1 MPLLTRIRGP
11 RDLDRLSLEQLDQ
24 LAEEIRTFLVDAVS
38 KTGGHLGPNLGVV
51 ELTIALH
58 RVFESPKDKVLWDTG
73 HQSYVH
79 KLLTGRQDF
88 ARLKMKG
95 GLSGYPSQ
103 AESEHDVIENSH
115 ASTVLGWADGL
126 AKANQI
132 LEHDDHVVAVIGDG
146 ALTGGMA
153 WEALNN
159 IADAKDRPLVIVVN
173 DNERSYAP
181 TIGGLANHLATLRTT
196 DGYEKV
202 LAWGKD
208 VLLRTPLVGN
218 TVYESLHGA
227 KKGFKDAFAPQGM
240 FEDLGLKYVGP
251 IDGHDLKAVES
262 ALRRAKRFHGPVLV
276 HCLTEKGRGYEPALA
291 HKEDH
296 FHTVGVMDPL
306 TCEPLTPSN
315 GPSWTSVF
323 GDEMV
328 RIGEERDDVVAIT
341 AAMLHP
347 VGLGGFAARFPDR
360 VWDVG
365 IAEQHAAVSAA
376 GLATGGLHPVVAV
389 YATFLNRAFDQ
400 LLMDVA
406 LHRCGVTFVLDRAG
420 VTGVDGP
427 SHNGMWDMSIL
438 QVVPGLRIAA
448 PRDADQLRAQLREAV
463 AVDDAPTLV
472 RFPKESV
479 GPVIP
484 AIDRVGGL
492 DVLHRA
498 DRSEVLLVA
507 VGVMAPVCL
516 QAAELLEARGI
527 GCTVVDPRW
536 VKPVDPALPGLAA
549 AHRLVA
555 VVEDNSRASG
565 VGAAVALALG
575 DAEVDVPVRRFG
587 IPEQFLAHAKR
598 AEVLADIG
606 LTPVEVAGR
615 IGASL
620 AVKAAILPAQDAGPA
635 LREPPSEA
643 KREPQSK
650 AKQEPHSK
658 AKQKVP
664 SRANREVP
672 SKEKQE

>member
-1 MPLLTRIRGP
+1 MTILETIRGP
-11 RDLDRLSLEQLDQ
+11 HDLKALPEAQLGRLSG
-24 LAEEIRTFLVDAVS
+24 EIRDFLVRAVAR
-38 KTGGHLGPNLGVV
+38 TGGHLGPNLGVV
-51 ELTIALH
+51 ELTLALH
-58 RVFESPKDKVLWDTG
+58 RVFASPVDRILWDTG

-88 ARLKMKG
+88 SKLRGKG
-95 GLSGYPSQ
+95 GLSGYPSRE
-103 AESEHDVIENSH
+103 ESEHDVIENSH
-115 ASTVLGWADGL
+115 ASTSLGWADGL
-126 AKANQI
+126 AKARAVRG
-132 LEHDDHVVAVIGDG
+132 EGGHVVAVIGDG

-159 IADAKDRPLVIVVN
+159 IAAARDRPLIIVVN

-181 TIGGLANHLATLRTT
+181 TIGGLAHHLAALRTT
-196 DGYEKV
+196 DGYEKA

-208 VLLRTPLVGN
+208 VLRRTPVVGN
-218 TVYESLHGA
+218 TVYEALHGA
-227 KKGFKDAFAPQGM
+227 KKGLKEAFAPQGL

-251 IDGHDLKAVES
+251 VDGHDIGAVES

-291 HKEDH
+291 HEEDH
-296 FHTVGVMDPL
+296 FHTVGVMDPR
-306 TCEPLTPSN
+306 TCEPLAPAR

-323 GDEMV
+323 GEEMV
-328 RIGEERDDVVAIT
+328 RIGEEREDVVAIT

-347 VGLGGFAARFPDR
+347 VGLGAFAERFPDR

-420 VTGVDGP
+420 VTGADGP
-427 SHNGMWDMSIL
+427 SHNGMWDLSVL

-448 PRDADQLRAQLREAV
+448 PRDAGELRAQLREAV
-463 AVDDAPTLV
+463 AVDDAPTLL
-472 RFPKESV
+472 RFPKETA
-479 GPVIP
+479 GPAIP
-484 AIDRVGGL
+484 AVDRIGGM
-492 DVLHRA
+492 DVLHAA
-498 DRSEVLLVA
+498 DRPEVLLVA

-516 QAAELLEARGI
+516 KAAELLQARGI

-536 VKPVDPALPGLAA
+536 VKPVDAALPSLAA
-549 AHRLVA
+549 RHRLVA
-555 VVEDNSRASG
+555 VVEDNSRAAG
-565 VGAAVALALG
+565 VGSAVALALG
-575 DAEVDVPVRRFG
+575 DADVDVPVRRFG

-620 AVKAAILPAQDAGPA
+620 AAAERPAPDH
-635 LREPPSEA
+635 RTVPPVRGEA
-643 KREPQSK
+643 E
-650 AKQEPHSK
+650 
-658 AKQKVP
+658 
-664 SRANREVP
+664 
-672 SKEKQE
+672 

>member
-1 MPLLTRIRGP
+1 MTILEDIRGP
-11 RDLDRLSLEQLDQ
+11 RDLKALTED
-24 LAEEIRTFLVDAVS
+24 EIRRLAAEIREFLVHAVAR
-38 KTGGHLGPNLGVV
+38 TGGHLGPNLGVV
-51 ELTIALH
+51 ELSIALH
-58 RVFESPKDKVLWDTG
+58 RVFESPADRVLWDTG

-88 ARLKMKG
+88 SKLRSKG
-95 GLSGYPSQ
+95 GLSGYPSRE
-103 AESEHDVIENSH
+103 ESEHDVIENSH

-126 AKANQI
+126 AKANQV
-132 LEHDDHVVAVIGDG
+132 LGRTDHIVAVIGDG

-159 IADAKDRPLVIVVN
+159 IAAAKDRPLIIVVN
-173 DNERSYAP
+173 DNERSYGP

-196 DGYEKV
+196 DGYERF
-202 LAWGKD
+202 LAWGKS
-208 VLLRTPLVGN
+208 VLQHTPVVGQPL
-218 TVYESLHGA
+218 YESLHGA

-251 IDGHDLKAVES
+251 IDGHDHAAVES

-276 HCLTEKGRGYEPALA
+276 HCLTEKGRGYVAAEQDEA
-291 HKEDH
+291 DR
-296 FHTVGVMDPL
+296 FHTVGAMDPL
-306 TCEPLTPSN
+306 TCEPLAPSN

-323 GDEMV
+323 G
-328 RIGEERDDVVAIT
+328 EEIAKIAAERPDVVAIT

-347 VGLGGFAARFPDR
+347 VGLTRFAQEFPDR
-360 VWDVG
+360 IWDVG

-448 PRDADQLRAQLREAV
+448 PRDAVQLRAQLREAV
-463 AVDDAPTLV
+463 DVDDAPTVV

-479 GPVIP
+479 GPAIE
-484 AIDRVGGL
+484 AIDRVGGM

-498 DRSEVLLVA
+498 DEPEVLLVC

-516 QAAELLEARGI
+516 QAADLLKGRGI

-536 VKPVDPALPGLAA
+536 VKPVDEQLAPLA
-549 AHRLVA
+549 RRHRLVA
-555 VVEDNSRASG
+555 VVEDNSRSGG
-565 VGAAVALALG
+565 VGSAVGQSLR
-575 DAEVDVPVRRFG
+575 DAGVDVPLRTYG

-598 AEVLADIG
+598 GEVLADIG
-606 LTPVEVAGR
+606 LTPVEIAGHISATLVAKE
-615 IGASL
+615 ASVVNSL
-620 AVKAAILPAQDAGPA
+620 VKESGQ
-635 LREPPSEA
+635 
-643 KREPQSK
+643 
-650 AKQEPHSK
+650 
-658 AKQKVP
+658 
-664 SRANREVP
+664 
-672 SKEKQE
+672 

>member
-1 MPLLTRIRGP
+1 MTILEGIRGP
-11 RDLDRLSLEQLDQ
+11 RDLKALSEEELDL
-24 LAEEIRTFLVDAVS
+24 LAEEIREFLVHAVAR
-38 KTGGHLGPNLGVV
+38 TGGHLGPNLGVV

-58 RVFESPKDKVLWDTG
+58 RVFESPVDRILWDTG

-88 ARLKMKG
+88 SKLRGKG
-95 GLSGYPSQ
+95 GLSGYPSRE
-103 AESEHDVIENSH
+103 ESEHDVIENSH
-115 ASTVLGWADGL
+115 ASTALGWADGL
-126 AKANQI
+126 AKARQV
-132 LEHDDHVVAVIGDG
+132 LGEQGHVVAVIGDG

-159 IADAKDRPLVIVVN
+159 IAAAKDRPLIIVVN

-196 DGYEKV
+196 DGYEKA

-208 VLLRTPLVGN
+208 VLQRTPVIGRTL
-218 TVYESLHGA
+218 YESLHGA

-251 IDGHDLKAVES
+251 IDGHDTRAVES

-291 HKEDH
+291 DEADR

-306 TCEPLTPSN
+306 TCEPLAPSN

-323 GDEMV
+323 GDEIA
-328 RIGEERDDVVAIT
+328 RIGAEREDVVAIT

-347 VGLGGFAARFPDR
+347 VGLTKFAEQFPDR

-376 GLATGGLHPVVAV
+376 GLATGGVHPVVAV

-406 LHRCGVTFVLDRAG
+406 LHKCGVTFVLDRAG
-420 VTGVDGP
+420 VTGVDGA

-463 AVDDAPTLV
+463 AVDDAPTLL

-479 GPVIP
+479 GPAIP
-484 AIDRVGGL
+484 AVDRMGGL
-492 DVLHRA
+492 DVLHRTA
-498 DRSEVLLVA
+498 SGQGSAYDAQALFVA

-527 GCTVVDPRW
+527 RCTVVDPRW
-536 VKPVDPALPGLAA
+536 VKPVDPALPPLGA
-549 AHRLVA
+549 AHDLVA
-555 VVEDNSRASG
+555 VVEDNSKAAG

-575 DAEVDVPVRRFG
+575 EAEVDVPVRRFG

-598 AEVLADIG
+598 GEVLADIG
-606 LTPVEVAGR
+606 LTPVEIAGR
-615 IGASL
+615 IGAAL
-620 AVKAAILPAQDAGPA
+620 AA
-635 LREPPSEA
+635 
-643 KREPQSK
+643 
-650 AKQEPHSK
+650 
-658 AKQKVP
+658 
-664 SRANREVP
+664 
-672 SKEKQE
+672 KEKPEK

>member
-1 MPLLTRIRGP
+1 MTILESIRQP
-11 RDLDRLSLEQLDQ
+11 RDLKALTEAELGE
-24 LAEEIRTFLVDAVS
+24 LAEEIREFLVHAVAR
-38 KTGGHLGPNLGVV
+38 TGGHLGPNLGVV
-51 ELTIALH
+51 ELTVALH
-58 RVFESPKDKVLWDTG
+58 RVFESPVDRIVWDTG

-88 ARLKMKG
+88 SKLRGKG
-95 GLSGYPSQ
+95 GLSGYPSRE
-103 AESEHDVIENSH
+103 ESEHDIVENSH
-115 ASTVLGWADGL
+115 ASTALGWADGL
-126 AKANQI
+126 AKARQVQG
-132 LEHDDHVVAVIGDG
+132 EKGHVVAVIGDG

-159 IADAKDRPLVIVVN
+159 IAAAKDRPLIIVVN
-173 DNERSYAP
+173 DNERSYSP

-196 DGYEKV
+196 DGYEQF

-208 VLLRTPLVGN
+208 VLLRTPIVGKE
-218 TVYESLHGA
+218 VYEALHGA

-251 IDGHDLKAVES
+251 IDGHDIKAVES

-276 HCLTEKGRGYEPALA
+276 HCLTQKGRGYEPALA
-291 HKEDH
+291 NEEDH

-306 TCEPLTPSN
+306 TCEPLTPAG

-323 GDEMV
+323 GDEIV
-328 RIGEERDDVVAIT
+328 RIGDEREDVVAIT

-347 VGLGGFAARFPDR
+347 VGLGRFAEKFPDR

-420 VTGVDGP
+420 VTGVDGA
-427 SHNGMWDMSIL
+427 SHNGMWDLSVL

-448 PRDADQLRAQLREAV
+448 PRDAEQLRTQLREAV
-463 AVDDAPTLV
+463 AVDDAPTLI

-479 GPVIP
+479 GPEIP
-484 AIDRVGGL
+484 ALDRVGGM
-492 DVLHRA
+492 DVLHRSPTA
-498 DRSEVLLVA
+498 KAPDGPAVLLVA
-507 VGVMAPVCL
+507 VGVMASVCL
-516 QAAELLEARGI
+516 QAAELLESRGI

-536 VKPVDPALPGLAA
+536 VKPVDPALPWLADE
-549 AHRLVA
+549 HRLVA
-555 VVEDNSRASG
+555 VVEDNSRAAG
-565 VGAAVALALG
+565 VGSAVALALG

-598 AEVLADIG
+598 GEVLADIG
-606 LTPVEVAGR
+606 LTPVEIAGR
-615 IGASL
+615 ISASL
-620 AVKAAILPAQDAGPA
+620 AARDDFAKGDPKEESKGESKGDPSQAEPA
-635 LREPPSEA
+635 E
-643 KREPQSK
+643 
-650 AKQEPHSK
+650 
-658 AKQKVP
+658 
-664 SRANREVP
+664 
-672 SKEKQE
+672 EKP

>member
-1 MPLLTRIRGP
+1 MTILDTIRGP
-11 RDLDRLSLEQLDQ
+11 RDLKSLTEAQLGE
-24 LAEEIRTFLVDAVS
+24 LAEEIREFLVHAVAR
-38 KTGGHLGPNLGVV
+38 TGGHLGPNLGVV
-51 ELTIALH
+51 ELSIALH
-58 RVFESPKDKVLWDTG
+58 RVFESPVDRIVWDTG

-88 ARLKMKG
+88 SKLRGKG
-95 GLSGYPSQ
+95 GLSGYPSRE
-103 AESEHDVIENSH
+103 ESEHDIVENSH
-115 ASTVLGWADGL
+115 ASTALGWADGL
-126 AKANQI
+126 AKARQV
-132 LEHDDHVVAVIGDG
+132 LGERGHVVAVIGDG

-159 IADAKDRPLVIVVN
+159 IAAAKDRPLIIVVN

-196 DGYEKV
+196 DGYERV

-208 VLLRTPLVGN
+208 ILQRTPVVGR
-218 TVYESLHGA
+218 TLYESLHGA

-251 IDGHDLKAVES
+251 IDGHDTGAVES

-291 HKEDH
+291 DEADR

-306 TCEPLTPSN
+306 TCEPLAPSN

-323 GDEMV
+323 GDEIV
-328 RIGEERDDVVAIT
+328 RIGAEREDVVAIT
-341 AAMLHP
+341 AAMLGP
-347 VGLGGFAARFPDR
+347 VGLTKFAEAYPDR

-420 VTGVDGP
+420 VTGVDGA
-427 SHNGMWDMSIL
+427 SHNGMWDLSVL

-448 PRDADQLRAQLREAV
+448 PRDADQLRTQLREAV
-463 AVDDAPTLV
+463 AVDDAPTLI

-479 GPVIP
+479 GPAIP
-484 AIDRVGGL
+484 AVDRLGGM
-492 DVLHRA
+492 DVLLQEPAAPDA
-498 DRSEVLLVA
+498 DVLLVA

-516 QAAELLEARGI
+516 QAAELLRERGLR
-527 GCTVVDPRW
+527 CTVVDPRW
-536 VKPVDPALPGLAA
+536 VKPVDAELPALAA
-549 AHRLVA
+549 RHRVVA
-555 VVEDNSRASG
+555 VVEDNSRSAG

-575 DAEVDVPVRRFG
+575 EAEVDVPVRRFG

-598 AEVLADIG
+598 GEVLADIG
-606 LTPVEVAGR
+606 LTPVEIAGR
-615 IGASL
+615 ISATLAAKEGAGE
-620 AVKAAILPAQDAGPA
+620 PGPGK
-635 LREPPSEA
+635 E
-643 KREPQSK
+643 
-650 AKQEPHSK
+650 HS
-658 AKQKVP
+658 
-664 SRANREVP
+664 S
-672 SKEKQE
+672 